1 MKLKELIRDLT
12 ILETTADP
20 EQEITGVAYDSRL
33 VEKGN
38 LFVAVKG
45 FASDGHRFIP
55 KALEKGAAAILCQDA
70 PGEGVP
76 FLRVADT
83 RLGLALV
90 SRAFFGDPAS
100 KMCMIGFTGTNGKT
114 TSSYL
119 MKHLLEEALGAK
131 VGLIGTN
138 GIMIGQE
145 FLPSERTTPESYEL
159 HSLFRR
165 MLDAGCTHV
174 VMEVSSHSLS
184 LERVAGIR
192 FDVGLFTNLT
202 QDHLDFHGSME
213 EYAAAKRKLFGQCR
227 VGCFNL
233 DDPWAPYMMEGAA
246 CRCLGYS
253 AQSNDADL
261 VAKDVRLS
269 ADGVRFAAVTGEGL
283 CLTRLGIPGMFSVH
297 NALGV
302 LTAGIALG
310 ISLEDCCR
318 EYGQVIILLSEIYYS
333 YVQRS
338 GVDLEVLLNEADT
351 PTGAAGLYF
360 LANELCRR
368 GIAFQAVCPR
378 LELPL
383 EAAAPLDGEAESLRE
398 EAELL
403 ASVSRSF
410 GFKLSFRNLEQK
422 PELLTLLGEAAGY
435 RLHASLGGLSWLEAL
450 RLLAREEPV
459 LFRLVYGIAL
469 TALPVAR
476 QVFPSSLDESA
487 LPSLDGLEDNALP
500 GLLSGTPVEQLL
512 ELTYGQVLHS
522 QLKDRLAAFLRSHA
536 AELEELVRNRV
547 RADLDR
553 LK

>member
-1 MKLKELIRDLT
+1 MIFLAPGGKSGYSISRINVRRHTMSDFTVFPKSVRPHGCGKAYMLRDHQGKEWFVNCGITHPLDHKTAEMLRREFPWTAPSRVLALRKTVAVGDRLDLCAAG
-12 ILETTADP
+12 ILEACRESD
-20 EQEITGVAYDSRL
+20 
-33 VEKGN
+33 
-38 LFVAVKG
+38 AV
-45 FASDGHRFIP
+45 P
-55 KALEKGAAAILCQDA
+55 
-70 PGEGVP
+70 VP
-76 FLRVADT
+76 VQQSARELSLSGRT
-83 RLGLALV
+83 
-90 SRAFFGDPAS
+90 
-100 KMCMIGFTGTNGKT
+100 
-114 TSSYL
+114 
-119 MKHLLEEALGAK
+119 LEEALDAATFAVYREGYLGPWGACADR
-131 VGLIGTN
+131 LQSF
-138 GIMIGQE
+138 QE
-145 FLPSERTTPESYEL
+145 IEAALA
-159 HSLFRR
+159 
-165 MLDAGCTHV
+165 AGCTC
-174 VMEVSSHSLS
+174 LS
-184 LERVAGIR
+184 VDCAPLLGQGEPPSDELREQYQGRTFSVEGKQIR
-192 FDVGLFTNLT
+192 FERLT
-202 QDHLDFHGSME
+202 
-213 EYAAAKRKLFGQCR
+213 
-227 VGCFNL
+227 
-233 DDPWAPYMMEGAA
+233 
-246 CRCLGYS
+246 
-253 AQSNDADL
+253 
-261 VAKDVRLS
+261 
-269 ADGVRFAAVTGEGL
+269 
-283 CLTRLGIPGMFSVH
+283 
-297 NALGV
+297 
-302 LTAGIALG
+302 
-310 ISLEDCCR
+310 LEDCCR

-351 PTGAAGLYF
+351 PTGVAGLYF

-403 ASVSRSF
+403 ACVSRSF

-435 RLHASLGGLSWLEAL
+435 RLHASLGGLSWLEAM